1 MQSNYVANYLY
12 SINNFKYN
20 IGLLEHTFNNRVKFS
35 MTVYSIEAVEAIE
48 ESSKVK
54 SFKFISSIVLLTK
67 ENKTD
72 KSTIHS
78 IQKKRTYS
86 KNLK

>member
-1 MQSNYVANYLY
+1 
-12 SINNFKYN
+12 
-20 IGLLEHTFNNRVKFS
+20 

-72 KSTIHS
+72 KSTIHP
-78 IQKKRTYS
+78 IQNKRTYS